1 MAISQL
7 GLPDSAENPEVRA
20 EEWGHAAIRGPRQC
34 GWPPAARPPVL
45 RGRGV
50 TTFPATR
57 CVLWLHAVPC
67 PHVLCSVCQSVRPR
81 LGEGPDLADPT
92 ASELLALPRDATG
105 GRAGLPPGRTPSR
118 RTCGQRPW
126 LVRKSPPSS
135 LSAAPVSSQ
144 EVLAVLRSHCF
155 CPAGPQPG
163 LSAGEVRG
171 GSARLAPPCPA
182 PVPS

>member
-20 EEWGHAAIRGPRQC
+20 EEWVHAAIRGPRQC

-57 CVLWLHAVPC
+57 CFLWLHAVPC

-92 ASELLALPRDATG
+92 ASELLALRVTQWGAARGSRPGARHRG
-105 GRAGLPPGRTPSR
+105 GRAGSAPGSFGSRLLPLCPRPRSR
-118 RTCGQRPW
+118 ARRS
-126 LVRKSPPSS
+126 SPFFVPT
-135 LSAAPVSSQ
+135 V
-144 EVLAVLRSHCF
+144 F
-155 CPAGPQPG
+155 
-163 LSAGEVRG
+163 
-171 GSARLAPPCPA
+171 ARLAL
-182 PVPS
+182 SRG